1 MIQQVPDPVLEVH
14 TLTVSYGNKPV
25 LWSVDFSLAAGTITG
40 IMGPNGSGK
49 STLLKAIMGV
59 IKPDTGYVK
68 VFGNRLEDVRTR
80 ISYVPQRESVDW
92 DFPASVY
99 DVVMMGRYGRLG
111 LTGRPGKIDKE
122 LVEDAL
128 EQVGMISLRKRQ
140 IGQLSGGQQQRVF
153 LARALAQQADLYF
166 LDEPFVGVDAATE
179 QAMIDLLHA
188 MKIAGKTIVVV
199 HHNLQTAER
208 YFDWLVLLNMRL
220 VASGPTSQVFTPEL
234 LYETYGGK
242 LTLLSSLAQHM
253 QSEPVVRPPQR

>member
-1 MIQQVPDPVLEVH
+1 MIQQVSEPVLEVH
-14 TLTVSYGNKPV
+14 TLTVSYSSKPV

-59 IKPDTGYVK
+59 MKPDTGYVK
-68 VFGNRLEDVRTR
+68 LFGTSLEEVRKR

-92 DFPASVY
+92 EFPATVY

-111 LTGRPGKIDKE
+111 LTGRPGKIDKAF
-122 LVEDAL
+122 VEEAL
-128 EQVGMISLRKRQ
+128 EKVGMSTFRNRQ

-179 QAMIDLLHA
+179 QAIIEILHA
-188 MKIAGKTIVVV
+188 MKLAGKTIVVV

-220 VASGPTSQVFTPEL
+220 VASGPTAQVFTPAL
-234 LYETYGGK
+234 LHDTYGGK

-253 QSEPVVRPPQR
+253 QTEQISRPTK